1 MIKLCTMSETGEHQ
15 SPHQQC
21 KAYCITHIPITLSV
35 QSIGIRKAHLHAGAL
50 HTEWSTCPRWW
61 ALSVVSKLALSSQ
74 PKASQKKIS
83 SSDFCGIL
91 CICRKTCQKSP
102 YNLISVFLAFSK
114 SLLLDYHNILFQ
126 IHVQNKEN
134 FHAVN
139 ACSFIKGCFLCR
151 KKPSTSILSNYKSRW
166 YH

>member
-1 MIKLCTMSETGEHQ
+1 MNINHHINSARLTASLTFQLHFQC
-15 SPHQQC
+15 SP
-21 KAYCITHIPITLSV
+21 
-35 QSIGIRKAHLHAGAL
+35 
-50 HTEWSTCPRWW
+50 
-61 ALSVVSKLALSSQ
+61 LALGRPICMQVHCTQYDPLVLDGELYLWFLSLLFPLSQ
-74 PKASQKKIS
+74 KLHKKKIS

-139 ACSFIKGCFLCR
+139 AGSFIKGCCLCR